1 MNSASLHPREPGPV
15 LAEDLLRGATR
26 RHRSPEIR
34 AGRTVRQAPRTA
46 QKEKDVAEIRVERR
60 QRSSL
65 LPWILG
71 LVLLG
76 LLIWALASM
85 LGNDDTREIES
96 DAAEAGTISLPEPRF
111 RQVASLT
118 EPAEEPCF
126 ARAA

>member
-1 MNSASLHPREPGPV
+1 M
-15 LAEDLLRGATR
+15 
-26 RHRSPEIR
+26 
-34 AGRTVRQAPRTA
+34 
-46 QKEKDVAEIRVERR
+46 AEIRVERR

-85 LGNDDTREIES
+85 LGNDDAREVEG

-111 RQVASLT
+111 RQVASLI
-118 EPAEEPCF
+118 EPTEEPCF
-126 ARAA
+126 IRAA